1 MDNIDGAVYALVH
14 QFPGGAP
21 ALSAALY
28 SQYGYRVAPG
38 TLMNKANP
46 DQEHQLT
53 VREALLIQSIQHKYH
68 LLFAEAHR
76 LNHAAIPLGDF
87 SATSDVELLDTY
99 TRLHKE
105 LGALAAAIHEALA
118 DGRITGVEF
127 MRIRRKNSDMIR
139 AALEMEQR
147 FEALA
152 EDLPYTVGQPHNR
165 CTSGD

>member
-76 LNHAAIPLGDF
+76 LGHAAIPLGDF
-87 SATSDVELLDTY
+87 AATSDVELLDTY

-105 LGALAAAIHEALA
+105 LGGLAVAIHDALA
-118 DGRITGVEF
+118 DGRITGDEF
-127 MRIRRKNSDMIR
+127 LRIRRKNSDMIR
-139 AALEMEQR
+139 AALEMEDR
-147 FEALA
+147 FKALA
-152 EDLPYTVGQPHNR
+152 EDLPAALRAANSRPRH
-165 CTSGD
+165 GD